1 MEPSALEE
9 DNTSMAARSLLTLNT
24 STSKGTQEETS
35 KGTQDTSPGRPSQ
48 NTQIYV
54 KSQNVSQGNQEKVIA
69 VRIDRSNGNPNVQIM
84 KSGQEITEPSNK
96 PQLNVE
102 IMDLGQEVAGPSNK
116 AQPNIQ
122 IMKSSPEVVGLSNRH
137 KQQVI
142 PTTEDGPSKH
152 KLQIV
157 DATETHCSTNE
168 KEIFDSV
175 TAIFKRK
182 PNVGTDK
189 YLSLCKT
196 TNVVAEFQSDE
207 ISVTGS
213 LKGIN
218 TVHNLLKVLHCNT
231 SPVNGE
237 TNISAAGVLYIVEDQ
252 DKTSED
258 QSSTMD
264 HQDDISEQ
272 PIKDEDVKVNQRS
285 VSIRCL
291 DCNETFAT
299 HEELTEH
306 CKQTHRKY
314 PSPKMLKLS
323 SFKCSFCT
331 RVFQSS
337 KFLNQHVEES
347 HGPNECFICGKEF
360 ALKRYLSMHIKR
372 HSDGNKKHSCE
383 ICGWKF
389 LERYKLKLH
398 MESHKPKSEKNLPH
412 ACHICKKQFY
422 NKATLDDHVN
432 THTGNRPFKCDICS
446 CSFAHRIGLKR
457 HLITHEPVK
466 PFKCGVCQKEFS
478 FRAKLD
484 EHFIT
489 HTGEGKY
496 VCNSCGKIF
505 TTKSS
510 LKRHSDNCSNK
521 TLSTII
527 STSGNSAE
535 PVTTELNSSEAV
547 FMCGICSVVF
557 DTLEKASVH
566 AASHET

>member
-1 MEPSALEE
+1 MEPCEE
-9 DNTSMAARSLLTLNT
+9 DYTSMAARSLLTLNT
-24 STSKGTQEETS
+24 STSKGTQEKTS
-35 KGTQDTSPGRPSQ
+35 KDTQDKNTLPERPSQ
-48 NTQIYV
+48 NAQIYIT
-54 KSQNVSQGNQEKVIA
+54 SQNVSQSVRENVIA
-69 VRIDRSNGNPNVQIM
+69 VRIDRSDGNPNVQIM
-84 KSGQEITEPSNK
+84 KSGQKVTEPSNK
-96 PQLNVE
+96 PQPNVE
-102 IMDLGQEVAGPSNK
+102 IMELGQEVAEPSNK
-116 AQPNIQ
+116 PQPNLQ
-122 IMKSSPEVVGLSNRH
+122 IMKSDQEVAGRSNRH

-142 PTTEDGPSKH
+142 PSTEEGLSKP
-152 KLQIV
+152 KMKIV
-157 DATETHCSTNE
+157 DSSEHCSTNE
-168 KEIFDSV
+168 KEIFSSV
-175 TAIFKRK
+175 TAVFKRK
-182 PNVGTDK
+182 PNIGTEK

-196 TNVVAEFQSDE
+196 SNVIAECQNDE

-218 TVHNLLKVLHCNT
+218 TMHNLLKVLHCNT
-231 SPVNGE
+231 STINGE
-237 TNISAAGVLYIVEDQ
+237 PNSAGVLYIFEDQ
-252 DKTSED
+252 SKPSED
-258 QSSTMD
+258 KSSTMD
-264 HQDDISEQ
+264 HQDDILEQ
-272 PIKDEDVKVNQRS
+272 PIKEEDVNVIKGS

-299 HEELTEH
+299 HEELIEH
-306 CKQTHRKY
+306 CKRTHRKH

-331 RVFQSS
+331 RVFQNS
-337 KFLNQHVEES
+337 KFLNQHVEEC
-347 HGPNECFICGKEF
+347 HGPNECYICGKEF

-412 ACHICKKQFY
+412 SCHICKKQFY

-432 THTGNRPFKCDICS
+432 THTGNRPFKCDICC

-521 TLSTII
+521 TLSNII
-527 STSGNSAE
+527 STSGNSAD
-535 PVTTELNSSEAV
+535 PVTTETNSSEAV
-547 FMCGICSVVF
+547 FMCGICSLVF